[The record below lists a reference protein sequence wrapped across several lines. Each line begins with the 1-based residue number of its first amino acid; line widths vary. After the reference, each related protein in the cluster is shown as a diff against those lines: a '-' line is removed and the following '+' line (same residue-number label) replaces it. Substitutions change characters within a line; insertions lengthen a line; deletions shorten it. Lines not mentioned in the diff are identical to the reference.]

1 MTEPPDIESPSGDTT
16 EQVIATAEMS
26 EVGEQDADESAS
38 PWPMRASPY
47 I

>member
-1 MTEPPDIESPSGDTT
+1 MTEPPDIESPSGDTN

-26 EVGEQDADESAS
+26 EVGQDADESAS